1 MVADRITPSLA
12 HFADVYYLVNSFT
25 ILRRALMATATR
37 PVSPNAAY
45 PAEAVGR
52 LFAPPETEVPA
63 LKLRRLLHEARDKG
77 TFLHTAGA
85 YDAFTSAIMT
95 RLGFKALYGSGWQLA
110 ATKSMYP
117 DVGIYQSHQMVE
129 LVLEMKKGIEGA
141 RNTAW
146 YDSEGKELL
155 PAPPAFVD
163 MEAGFGGPTQTFTL
177 ATELIR
183 VGAAGV
189 HLENQDPSNRTCG
202 HIVNVGKQKRNKVL
216 VPRKDWLAK
225 LKAIKGAADATGVD
239 VVIIARTDSID
250 GALPDQ
256 EPGGVKMAIEDAW
269 EAAELGVDVIWPEF
283 NNVELDQPREFA
295 EGVRK
300 YYPDQMLGFNLSP
313 SLYFGKAKKDGTLIT
328 NQQLADLGFTLQF
341 STLFN
346 FRTAGM
352 ALEKGLRKFL
362 NSGLDALADLQ
373 IEEDAQDQAPS
384 TKMHQKF
391 AGMNRWLVLE
401 QVLSGK

>member
-1 MVADRITPSLA
+1 
-12 HFADVYYLVNSFT
+12 
-25 ILRRALMATATR
+25 MATATR
-37 PVSPNAAY
+37 PVSPHAAY

-52 LFAPPETEVPA
+52 LFAPPEDEVPA

-77 TFLHTAGA
+77 SFLHTAGA

-95 RLGFKALYGSGWQLA
+95 KLGFKALYGSGWQLA

-117 DVGIYQSHQMVE
+117 DIGIYQSHQMVE

-146 YDSEGKELL
+146 FDSEGTELL
-155 PAPPAFVD
+155 SAPPAFVD

-225 LKAIKGAADATGVD
+225 LKAIKGAAEATGVD

-256 EPGGVKMAIEDAW
+256 EPGGVKMAIEDAL

-283 NNVELDQPREFA
+283 NNVELEQPQEFA

-300 YYPDQMLGFNLSP
+300 YYPGQMLGFNLSP
-313 SLYFGKAKKDGTLIT
+313 SLYFGKAKKAGTLIT

-373 IEEDAQDQAPS
+373 IEEDAQEPAPI

>member
-1 MVADRITPSLA
+1 
-12 HFADVYYLVNSFT
+12 
-25 ILRRALMATATR
+25 MATAT
-37 PVSPNAAY
+37 PTVSPKVTY
-45 PAEAVGR
+45 PKEAVNL
-52 LFAPPETEVPA
+52 LFAPPESEVPA

-77 TFLHTAGA
+77 SFLHTAGA

-95 RLGFKALYGSGWQLA
+95 TLGFKALYGSGWQLA

-117 DVGIYQSHQMVE
+117 DIGIYSSHQMIE
-129 LVLEMKKGIEGA
+129 LVLEMRKGIEGA
-141 RNTAW
+141 RNTCW
-146 YDSEGKELL
+146 YDTEGKELL
-155 PAPPAFVD
+155 QAPPAFVD

-183 VGAAGV
+183 VGTAGV

-202 HIVNVGKQKRNKVL
+202 HIVNVGKAKRNKVL
-216 VPRKDWLAK
+216 VPREQWLAK
-225 LKAIKGAADATGVD
+225 LKAIKAAAEATGVD

-283 NNVELDQPREFA
+283 NNTELEQPQEFA

-300 YYPDQMLGFNLSP
+300 YYPKQMLGFNLSP
-313 SLYFGKAKKDGTLIT
+313 SLYFGKAKKAGTLIT

-362 NSGLDALADLQ
+362 DSGIEALADLQ
-373 IEEDAQDQAPS
+373 IEEDGLATPPI

-391 AGMNRWLVLE
+391 AGMNRWLILE

>member
-1 MVADRITPSLA
+1 
-12 HFADVYYLVNSFT
+12 
-25 ILRRALMATATR
+25 MATVAA
-37 PVSPNAAY
+37 PSSPHSTY
-45 PAEAVGR
+45 PAHEVAK
-52 LFAPPETEVPA
+52 LFAPPEAEVPA
-63 LKLRRLLHEARDKG
+63 LKLRRLLKEAQTRKSYI
-77 TFLHTAGA
+77 HTAGA
-85 YDAFTSAIMT
+85 YDAFTAAIMT

-110 ATKSMYP
+110 ATKSLYP
-117 DVGIYQSHQMVE
+117 DIGIYSSHQMVE

-141 RNTAW
+141 RNTCW
-146 YDSEGKELL
+146 YDSEGKELID
-155 PAPPAFVD
+155 APPAFVD

-183 VGAAGV
+183 VGTAGV
-189 HLENQDPSNRTCG
+189 HLENQDPTNRTCG
-202 HIVNVGKQKRNKVL
+202 HIVNVGKAKRDKVL

-225 LKAIKGAADATGVD
+225 LKAIKAAAEVTGVD

-250 GALPDQ
+250 GALPGQ
-256 EPGGVKMAIEDAW
+256 SSGGVKMAVEDAW

-283 NNVELDQPREFA
+283 NNADIDQPAEFS

-300 YYPDQMLGFNLSP
+300 HYPKQMLGFNLSP
-313 SLYFGKAKKDGTLIT
+313 SLYFGRAKKAGKLIT
-328 NQQLADLGFTLQF
+328 NQQLADLGFILQF

-362 NSGLDALADLQ
+362 HSGIDALADLQ
-373 IEEDAQDQAPS
+373 IEEDEMSPPPI

-391 AGMNRWLVLE
+391 AGMNRWLILE
-401 QVLSGK
+401 QVLSGKE